1 VVTLRDPAVAA
12 EVVVAA
18 DGMAFIDR
26 LWRDW
31 SLATTRPMLRPAE
44 PGLKSPQSIR
54 KDVLMP
60 DLAAELAAFMT
71 GYEEANNSH
80 DIDRVVPMIA
90 EDATYWFS
98 DGSYQGIEEIAGA
111 IERTFQAIGDE
122 VYRITDLE
130 WVVLSAEH
138 AVCRYRFW
146 WTGVIDGRPG
156 SGRGRG
162 TNVVVKRAGA
172 WKMQHEHL
180 SS

>member
-1 VVTLRDPAVAA
+1 
-12 EVVVAA
+12 
-18 DGMAFIDR
+18 M
-26 LWRDW
+26 
-31 SLATTRPMLRPAE
+31 S
-44 PGLKSPQSIR
+44 
-54 KDVLMP
+54 
-60 DLAAELAAFMT
+60 DLAAELTAFVA
-71 GYEEANNSH
+71 GYEQANNSH

-98 DGSYQGIEEIAGA
+98 DGSYQGLEEIRGA

-122 VYRITDLE
+122 VYQITDLE

-146 WTGVIDGRPG
+146 WTGVIDGQPS

-162 TNVVVKRAGA
+162 TNVVVKRPGG